1 MATTAAATT
10 TTRKVAVNTQ
20 LKGGGL
26 KGGGFLPTLINPFD
40 LNRSSL
46 EPPKTTD
53 PYDGYFS
60 VATAEKKSRDGH
72 DSGRA
77 ARARKSGWFVE
88 IVVIF
93 FMSKILIWA
102 SLDAVGQVALQV
114 ALISQDN
121 ASRGRDRVAIAKAS
135 CTAIKNIGR
144 CLDLLCLF
152 FFLSK
157 EVPQMSVALLIK

>member
-40 LNRSSL
+40 LDRSSL
-46 EPPKTTD
+46 APTMTTD
-53 PYDGYFS
+53 PYDGFFS

-93 FMSKILIWA
+93 FMSKILIWT

-121 ASRGRDRVAIAKAS
+121 ASRGRDRVTIAKAS

-152 FFLSK
+152 FFLSE
-157 EVPQMSVALLIK
+157 EVPQIKCQLLF